1 MWLALPTS
9 DYYEDSVPLPSH
21 EMTMLLPFASASV
34 SHEGDS
40 RAVPTFTTH
49 RLTGVGPSFSPCRLA
64 LGTPQPFPR
73 ASAPPQ
79 LDGAGVATLASQGRR
94 RTVGQPIS
102 ARFELV
108 GLA

>member
-1 MWLALPTS
+1 MWSVFPTS

-21 EMTMLLPFASASV
+21 QMTMLLPFASASF

-49 RLTGVGPSFSPCRLA
+49 RWTGVGSSFSPCRFA
-64 LGTPQPFPR
+64 LGTPQTFPR
-73 ASAPPQ
+73 ASEPPQ
-79 LDGAGVATLASQGRR
+79 LDGFGVASLGVLRMA
-94 RTVGQPIS
+94 RTDGQPIS